1 MHALKAFTRRFLV
14 FLLTLEA
21 KAVLKR
27 FSPHIIAV
35 TGSVG
40 KTSTKD
46 AVYTALAGSYFVR
59 KSEKSFNSDIGVP
72 LTILGVP
79 NGWSNP
85 FQWLKNLA
93 DGFSLLLLRPV
104 YPAWLVIEV
113 GADRPGDISRSLTWL
128 SPDIVVATRFPDVSV
143 HVEYYASPEDVV
155 KEELAPAAWLG
166 SGGAYVYN
174 HDDAKAAAAITFE
187 DVRRISFGFGEGA
200 DVRATHLR
208 YTGVKKT
215 ATGISFDIAYGDERT
230 HVVMKGVLGA
240 AHAYAVIG
248 GVAAA
253 LAAGVPLVRAVADI
267 ESHVPPPGRM
277 RLIEGRNG
285 SVVIDDTYNASPAA
299 TEEALSALAAA
310 PRIGKRIAVLADML
324 ELGSYSV
331 DEHRRIGALAAESTE
346 LLVTVGVRARNL
358 AEAAIASGLDP
369 SRVLSLDS
377 GTDVAAQMPALVEAG
392 DIVLV
397 KGSQSMRME
406 KVVKALMA
414 NPADAKRLLVRQDEE
429 WERR

>member
-414 NPADAKRLLVRQDEE
+414 NPDDAKRLLVRQDEE